1 MKTFNQFISEAY
13 VYANKDDLQEI
24 APLAL
29 LAGAGKL
36 ASLGLGAYSAYS
48 AVKNLQKGNYK
59 GAALD
64 ALGVIPGGK
73 AFKAVRAL
81 GGGKNLGRAA
91 SAAQSLFRYSPATAW
106 GRGTEKA
113 IGTVVNTVTGG
124 GNKKQESKPQE
135 SKPQES
141 KPQESKPTS
150 STVLARKG
158 GVMGKLDKATG
169 KWTKGDWT
177 DKESA
182 RYKRVAD
189 SMGKSTAPAAPTP
202 VGVSPSPTKPAT
214 PAPTKPATPAPTKP
228 ATPAPTAKTPP
239 TPKVTP
245 TPKPKVTEEPK
256 RKRFD
261 IRDRDVRARTS
272 FDPRYDKK
280 G

>member
-1 MKTFNQFISEAY
+1 MKTFKQFISEAY

-48 AVKNLQKGNYK
+48 AAKNLQKGNYK

-64 ALGVIPGGK
+64 ALGVIPGGG
-73 AFKAVRAL
+73 AYKAVRAL

-113 IGTVVNTVTGG
+113 INTVVDTVTGG

-135 SKPQES
+135 SKPEIIS
-141 KPQESKPTS
+141 
-150 STVLARKG
+150 AKG
-158 GVMGKLDKATG
+158 GKGGKVTVGRKYDATLGG
-169 KWTKGDWT
+169 KKGYVTYDAAG
-177 DKESA
+177 KKSFSP
-182 RYKRVAD
+182 AD
-189 SMGKSTAPAAPTP
+189 TT
-202 VGVSPSPTKPAT
+202 PAT
-214 PAPTKPATPAPTKP
+214 PAPATPATPATPTPTKPATPAPTKP

-245 TPKPKVTEEPK
+245 TPKPKVIEEPK
-256 RKRFD
+256 KKRFD
-261 IRDRDVRARTS
+261 IRDRDVRARAS

-280 G
+280 SK